1 MTGGI
6 ATRVQITVPFIWLG
20 MALAISFLETPLR
33 FRAPGLTVP
42 LGLGIGRL
50 VFRALNAVELAL
62 AVVLTAAMLADH
74 AGVSGR
80 VAPGALWAVLVGQV
94 VVLRPRLDRRAR
106 RILTGQITPRSHLH
120 LAYIAL
126 EAAKV
131 VLLTVLGG
139 LLDMRVA
146 A

>member
-6 ATRVQITVPFIWLG
+6 ATRVQIPVPFIWL
-20 MALAISFLETPLR
+20 
-33 FRAPGLTVP
+33 P

-80 VAPGALWAVLVGQV
+80 VAPGTLIALWAVLVGQV
-94 VVLRPRLDRRAR
+94 AVLRPRLDRRAR
-106 RILTGQITPRSHLH
+106 RILAGQTTPRSHLH
-120 LAYIAL
+120 LAYITL
-126 EAAKV
+126 KAAKV
-131 VLLTVLGG
+131 VLLTVLGA
-139 LLDMRVA
+139 LLVMRVA

>member
-94 VVLRPRLDRRAR
+94 AVLRPRLDRRAR